1 MLEIRK
7 YRSIKAKIITT
18 AIAGVLCVAVFTT
31 GVMMYNI
38 GVLTNTLVEDL
49 LRPLTKISSQTVEG
63 NLHILADRI
72 LSLSDRGTLKLNLS
86 GCLYIH
92 QMENFIV
99 VRKIVRNQ

>member
-72 LSLSDRGTLKLNLS
+72 LSLSDRGTLKDANATLEEKT
-86 GCLYIH
+86 GPPGR
-92 QMENFIV
+92 
-99 VRKIVRNQ
+99 RKTAN